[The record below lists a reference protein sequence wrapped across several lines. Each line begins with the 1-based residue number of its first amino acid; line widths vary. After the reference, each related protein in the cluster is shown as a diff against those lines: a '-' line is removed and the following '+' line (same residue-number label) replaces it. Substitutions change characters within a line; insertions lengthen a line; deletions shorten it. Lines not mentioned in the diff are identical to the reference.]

1 MTIYSIALIS
11 RGGNI
16 LTAIQNY
23 KLKNFSSILAQ
34 FSRLEKGSQV
44 TFIQLEKI
52 KYIYQPV
59 DDIYVVL
66 ITSINSNIVED
77 TQILQCIVS
86 VLSQRLDGITEAK
99 ICSDVFVITDVIS
112 EFCNFDGT
120 CEKLTSSDV
129 EQNLVMQSQEEEL
142 YFLELKQKKSDAK
155 KLAQQKASELS
166 AEKKS
171 REKLEKQKGKEQ
183 KAIDEKYQEIQRI
196 QQEQMIKMQEEEE
209 EKRRIEKQKKKETI
223 KMKKGGIT
231 LGKQKKILFDE
242 DEKKILNNEDIEDGS
257 DNQQEEEQKQ
267 QPIQEKKLM
276 TENMIV
282 KLIENVSCSMY
293 SENST
298 CSLSLSGSL
307 SVSVADASLTHT
319 PININQY
326 ELPLKTQLH
335 PQMDTTAFNKDHILI
350 PKANAKGYA
359 IGSTPSLLIKWS
371 YTSTD
376 NESLPISVTCWPS
389 EEENHLSM
397 TISYETKKQLN
408 NLRIIVPV
416 KENVIVDSC
425 EGTYNMEDGL
435 VWIIGNVENG
445 STGAMEFTLNDNSLR
460 TDDMFP
466 VKIDFDVDQTYSGM
480 KINEIKLD
488 NVDTSIQ
495 CTTDFKVFP

>member
-1 MTIYSIALIS
+1 MVWFITI
-11 RGGNI
+11 
-16 LTAIQNY
+16 
-23 KLKNFSSILAQ
+23 KF
-34 FSRLEKGSQV
+34 QV

-99 ICSDVFVITDVIS
+99 ICSDVFVITDIIS

-129 EQNLVMQSQEEEL
+129 EQNLAMQSQEEEL
-142 YFLELKQKKSDAK
+142 YFLELKQKKNDAK

-171 REKLEKQKGKEQ
+171 REKMEKQKGKEQ
-183 KAIDEKYQEIQRI
+183 RAIDEKYQEIQRI
-196 QQEQMIKMQEEEE
+196 QQEEMIKMQEEEE
-209 EKRRIEKQKKKETI
+209 RRRIEKEKKKETI

-242 DEKKILNNEDIEDGS
+242 EEEKNVLNNEDNS
-257 DNQQEEEQKQ
+257 ASQEEEQQ
-267 QPIQEKKLM
+267 QPNQEKKVIKEKKLM
-276 TENMIV
+276 TENMII

-298 CSLSLSGSL
+298 CSLSLAGSL

-319 PININQY
+319 PITINHY

-350 PKANAKGYA
+350 PKTNAKGYA

-389 EEENHLSM
+389 EEEDHLSM

-425 EGTYNMEDGL
+425 EGTYNTEDGL
-435 VWIIGNVENG
+435 EWIIGNVEQG
-445 STGAMEFTLNDNSLR
+445 STGAMEFTLNDNNLR

-466 VKIDFDVDQTYSGM
+466 VKIEFDVDQTYSGL

-488 NVDTSIQ
+488 SVDTSIQ